1 MKWQILQ
8 YGIRNSRSKVRG
20 KRWLADM
27 CIRFSRWD
35 TGRLVKRLNRKAI
48 PLPAPRYSAQEL
60 LKKASCMDAGTEL
73 KA

>member
-8 YGIRNSRSKVRG
+8 YGIRNSRSKVRR

-35 TGRLVKRLNRKAI
+35 TRRLVKRLNRKKFS
-48 PLPAPRYSAQEL
+48 LGAPRYSAQEL
-60 LKKASCMDAGTEL
+60 LRKASCMDAGAKSE
-73 KA
+73 A